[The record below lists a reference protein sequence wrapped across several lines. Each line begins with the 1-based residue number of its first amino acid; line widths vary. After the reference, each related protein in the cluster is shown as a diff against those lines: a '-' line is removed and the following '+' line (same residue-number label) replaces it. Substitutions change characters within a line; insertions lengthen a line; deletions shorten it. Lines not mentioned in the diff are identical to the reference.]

1 MLPFSMLYGLVN
13 IQENI
18 LFYISWNYDIMS
30 IATAVLAQAGIMR
43 KQTSSRRRDD
53 IMRKI

>member
-43 KQTSSRRRDD
+43 KYEFYVERIQP
-53 IMRKI
+53 